1 MDRHNE
7 NDDMHM
13 KDTQNTEAQEEA
25 CAGAEAGDAGDAVQT
40 LPENLESLCHEHVCP
55 NCTEKRDADDA
66 RLRAAAEMDNF
77 KKRLKREH
85 EDQIRYAAEKVMSDL
100 LPTLDNLD
108 LALQYGSKDE
118 ACKDMLQGV
127 AMTRKLLLEAVA
139 RHGLTPV
146 GTAGEAF
153 TPELHEA
160 VGFDAE
166 ADVEAGA
173 VARVLQSGY
182 KLGERLLR
190 PAKVMIKQGSAPLP
204 ARQPKGPSPL
214 GEGPFLLPAKAERT
228 PCRYAGGL
236 FPSLSAPTGG
246 PLRHI
251 GSLAAG
257 ESRPV
262 VVAVVCP
269 ASRTGE
275 SQAVLPL
282 PAPASGRPAK
292 QLDFQKDCHL
302 A

>member
-85 EDQIRYAAEKVMSDL
+85 EEQIRYAAEKVMSDL

-182 KLGERLLR
+182 KLGERLLLHATAEKETEMAAWEAENLK
-190 PAKVMIKQGSAPLP
+190 PCPHSEAYAC
-204 ARQPKGPSPL
+204 PSP
-214 GEGPFLLPAKAERT
+214 
-228 PCRYAGGL
+228 
-236 FPSLSAPTGG
+236 
-246 PLRHI
+246 
-251 GSLAAG
+251 
-257 ESRPV
+257 
-262 VVAVVCP
+262 CP
-269 ASRTGE
+269 AVDVTTMRCADCELAENLWLCLECGQFHCGRKQWEAGALPGNGHALEHFRQTGHAL
-275 SQAVLPL
+275 AVKV
-282 PAPASGRPAK
+282 ASLQEVSVGA
-292 QLDFQKDCHL
+292 
-302 A
+302 

>member
-85 EDQIRYAAEKVMSDL
+85 EEQIRYAAEKVMSDL

-160 VGFDAE
+160 AAMEADGTLRALKERWGLSLVTE

-190 PAKVMIKQGSAPLP
+190 PAKVMIKQG
-204 ARQPKGPSPL
+204 
-214 GEGPFLLPAKAERT
+214 
-228 PCRYAGGL
+228 
-236 FPSLSAPTGG
+236 
-246 PLRHI
+246 
-251 GSLAAG
+251 
-257 ESRPV
+257 
-262 VVAVVCP
+262 
-269 ASRTGE
+269 
-275 SQAVLPL
+275 
-282 PAPASGRPAK
+282 
-292 QLDFQKDCHL
+292 
-302 A
+302 

>member
-85 EDQIRYAAEKVMSDL
+85 EEQIRYAAEKVMSDL

-139 RHGLTPV
+139 RQYAAEQLPQLGVVLGNENLEHGDPSV
-146 GTAGEAF
+146 SVFSVYHRRPDFGTENF
-153 TPELHEA
+153 R
-160 VGFDAE
+160 F
-166 ADVEAGA
+166 
-173 VARVLQSGY
+173 
-182 KLGERLLR
+182 
-190 PAKVMIKQGSAPLP
+190 MN
-204 ARQPKGPSPL
+204 
-214 GEGPFLLPAKAERT
+214 
-228 PCRYAGGL
+228 
-236 FPSLSAPTGG
+236 
-246 PLRHI
+246 
-251 GSLAAG
+251 
-257 ESRPV
+257 
-262 VVAVVCP
+262 
-269 ASRTGE
+269 
-275 SQAVLPL
+275 
-282 PAPASGRPAK
+282 
-292 QLDFQKDCHL
+292 
-302 A
+302 

>member
-40 LPENLESLCHEHVCP
+40 
-55 NCTEKRDADDA
+55 CTEKRDADDA

-85 EDQIRYAAEKVMSDL
+85 EEQIRYAAEKVMSDL

-190 PAKVMIKQGSAPLP
+190 PAKVMIKQG
-204 ARQPKGPSPL
+204 
-214 GEGPFLLPAKAERT
+214 
-228 PCRYAGGL
+228 
-236 FPSLSAPTGG
+236 
-246 PLRHI
+246 
-251 GSLAAG
+251 
-257 ESRPV
+257 
-262 VVAVVCP
+262 
-269 ASRTGE
+269 
-275 SQAVLPL
+275 
-282 PAPASGRPAK
+282 
-292 QLDFQKDCHL
+292 
-302 A
+302 

>member
-85 EDQIRYAAEKVMSDL
+85 EEQIRYAAEKVMSDL

-190 PAKVMIKQGSAPLP
+190 PAKVMIKQGSAPLS
-204 ARQPKGPSPL
+204 ARQPEGPSPY
-214 GEGPFLLPAKAERT
+214 GEGPILYTGIRNSGLPSGPGA
-228 PCRYAGGL
+228 L
-236 FPSLSAPTGG
+236 FSGPPSLSKSFIRHSGCSSPAASTGTSSRYRG
-246 PLRHI
+246 PVSPDKYGAMPRWRSLRQRREARQN
-251 GSLAAG
+251 SLTFK
-257 ESRPV
+257 S
-262 VVAVVCP
+262 VA
-269 ASRTGE
+269 
-275 SQAVLPL
+275 L
-282 PAPASGRPAK
+282 
-292 QLDFQKDCHL
+292 
-302 A
+302 

>member
-13 KDTQNTEAQEEA
+13 KDTQNTKAQEEA
-25 CAGAEAGDAGDAVQT
+25 CAGAEAGDAVQT
-40 LPENLESLCHEHVCP
+40 LPENLESLCHEHVCS

-85 EDQIRYAAEKVMSDL
+85 EEQIRYAAEKVMSDL

-190 PAKVMIKQGSAPLP
+190 PAAAPGQGHDQAGLSAVIRKTAGRAFPIW
-204 ARQPKGPSPL
+204 G
-214 GEGPFLLPAKAERT
+214 GPFFVYRHTDQGTLIRARGALFSGPA
-228 PCRYAGGL
+228 
-236 FPSLSAPTGG
+236 SLSKSFILIKVLHPT
-246 PLRHI
+246 
-251 GSLAAG
+251 
-257 ESRPV
+257 
-262 VVAVVCP
+262 
-269 ASRTGE
+269 
-275 SQAVLPL
+275 
-282 PAPASGRPAK
+282 
-292 QLDFQKDCHL
+292 
-302 A
+302 

>member
-85 EDQIRYAAEKVMSDL
+85 EEQIRYAAEKVMSDL

-127 AMTRKLLLEAVA
+127 
-139 RHGLTPV
+139 
-146 GTAGEAF
+146 
-153 TPELHEA
+153 
-160 VGFDAE
+160 
-166 ADVEAGA
+166 
-173 VARVLQSGY
+173 
-182 KLGERLLR
+182 R
-190 PAKVMIKQGSAPLP
+190 P
-204 ARQPKGPSPL
+204 
-214 GEGPFLLPAKAERT
+214 
-228 PCRYAGGL
+228 
-236 FPSLSAPTGG
+236 
-246 PLRHI
+246 
-251 GSLAAG
+251 
-257 ESRPV
+257 SRPNCTKPW
-262 VVAVVCP
+262 ALMPKPMWKPGPWPAFCRAATSWASVCC
-269 ASRTGE
+269 A
-275 SQAVLPL
+275 
-282 PAPASGRPAK
+282 RPRS
-292 QLDFQKDCHL
+292 
-302 A
+302 

>member
-1 MDRHNE
+1 
-7 NDDMHM
+7 MHM

-25 CAGAEAGDAGDAVQT
+25 CAEAEAGDAGSAVQA
-40 LPENLESLCHEHVCP
+40 LPENLESLCREHVCP
-55 NCTEKRDADDA
+55 NCTEKRDAEDA

-85 EDQIRYAAEKVMSDL
+85 EEQIRYAAEKVMSDL

-118 ACKDMLQGV
+118 ACRDMLQGV

-139 RHGLTPV
+139 RHGLTAV

-190 PAKVMIKQGSAPLP
+190 PAKVMIKQG
-204 ARQPKGPSPL
+204 
-214 GEGPFLLPAKAERT
+214 
-228 PCRYAGGL
+228 
-236 FPSLSAPTGG
+236 
-246 PLRHI
+246 
-251 GSLAAG
+251 
-257 ESRPV
+257 
-262 VVAVVCP
+262 
-269 ASRTGE
+269 
-275 SQAVLPL
+275 
-282 PAPASGRPAK
+282 
-292 QLDFQKDCHL
+292 
-302 A
+302 

>member
-1 MDRHNE
+1 MKIAVIDCSVSGHRETYYKEFTLAWASLGHDVLLCAPRASGTEQAATFVPIDTRPLRPLPVGQPIRKKLTVLHNACIRL
-7 NDDMHM
+7 
-13 KDTQNTEAQEEA
+13 QNLSAISRQI
-25 CAGAEAGDAGDAVQT
+25 GDFHPDLVYFPC
-40 LPENLESLCHEHVCP
+40 L
-55 NCTEKRDADDA
+55 D
-66 RLRAAAEMDNF
+66 
-77 KKRLKREH
+77 
-85 EDQIRYAAEKVMSDL
+85 DL

-190 PAKVMIKQGSAPLP
+190 PAKVMIKQG
-204 ARQPKGPSPL
+204 
-214 GEGPFLLPAKAERT
+214 
-228 PCRYAGGL
+228 
-236 FPSLSAPTGG
+236 
-246 PLRHI
+246 
-251 GSLAAG
+251 
-257 ESRPV
+257 
-262 VVAVVCP
+262 
-269 ASRTGE
+269 
-275 SQAVLPL
+275 
-282 PAPASGRPAK
+282 
-292 QLDFQKDCHL
+292 
-302 A
+302 

>member
-1 MDRHNE
+1 MDRHDKN
-7 NDDMHM
+7 DMHM
-13 KDTQNTEAQEEA
+13 KDTQDMEAQEGACTGEEA
-25 CAGAEAGDAGDAVQT
+25 GQAAEAEQAV
-40 LPENLESLCHEHVCP
+40 PENLEGLCREHVCP

-85 EDQIRYAAEKVMSDL
+85 EEQIRYAAEKVMHDL

-146 GTAGEAF
+146 GEAGEAF

-160 VGFDAE
+160 VGFDTE

-190 PAKVMIKQGSAPLP
+190 PAKVMIRQG
-204 ARQPKGPSPL
+204 
-214 GEGPFLLPAKAERT
+214 
-228 PCRYAGGL
+228 
-236 FPSLSAPTGG
+236 
-246 PLRHI
+246 
-251 GSLAAG
+251 
-257 ESRPV
+257 
-262 VVAVVCP
+262 
-269 ASRTGE
+269 
-275 SQAVLPL
+275 
-282 PAPASGRPAK
+282 
-292 QLDFQKDCHL
+292 
-302 A
+302 

>member
-182 KLGERLLR
+182 KLGQGHDQAGLSAVTRKTTGRAFPVGGGPFFYGRQRRRGR
-190 PAKVMIKQGSAPLP
+190 PAGMPGALSLP
-204 ARQPKGPSPL
+204 CLLQRGTQAYRQPC
-214 GEGPFLLPAKAERT
+214 
-228 PCRYAGGL
+228 CR
-236 FPSLSAPTGG
+236 
-246 PLRHI
+246 R
-251 GSLAAG
+251 LAAG
-257 ESRPV
+257 RCRS
-262 VVAVVCP
+262 
-269 ASRTGE
+269 G
-275 SQAVLPL
+275 LPGI
-282 PAPASGRPAK
+282 PGRGRPGCSAAPCAGVGQAGK
-292 QLDFQKDCHL
+292 T